1 MHFTELFSFGVVRG
15 TVKKFALFFF
25 LAVPSE
31 EVLGADRF
39 IVNMNL
45 NVVASRH
52 ELEPFEC

>member
-1 MHFTELFSFGVVRG
+1 LGVVRG
-15 TVKKFALFFF
+15 TVEKFAYF
-25 LAVPSE
+25 LAVQCG
-31 EVLGADRF
+31 EVLESDRF